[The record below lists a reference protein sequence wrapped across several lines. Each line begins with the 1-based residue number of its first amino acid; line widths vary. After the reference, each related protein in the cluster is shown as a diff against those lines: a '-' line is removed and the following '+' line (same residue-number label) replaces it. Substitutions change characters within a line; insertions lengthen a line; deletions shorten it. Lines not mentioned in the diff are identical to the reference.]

1 MKKLIVILGPTA
13 VGKTAYA
20 ISLAKSLRTEIIS
33 ADSRQIF
40 KELNIGAARPSE
52 DELAQVPHHFIASAT
67 VHEEYSAG
75 RYERE
80 ALDKLIELF
89 TRYDTVICCGGSMLY
104 IDALINGFDDL
115 PSDKSIRAQWSEKFK
130 IEGIE
135 ALQRELHSLDHD
147 YYNQVDI
154 NNPHRLIRALE
165 VCKVAGMPYSSLRR
179 SQIRDREF
187 QVEKVGIDMPREELY
202 TRINDRVLRMFE
214 CGLEEE
220 AKELLPFKHLQALNT
235 VGYKELFDYFEGRSS
250 RSVAIAKIQQ
260 HTRNFAKRQLTWW
273 RRDPEIHW
281 ITTANSPFPNS

>member
-52 DELAQVPHHFIASAT
+52 EELAQVPHHFIASAT
-67 VHEEYSAG
+67 IHEDYSAG
-75 RYERE
+75 RFERE

-115 PSDKSIRAQWSEKFK
+115 PSDKSIRAEWSKKFES
-130 IEGIE
+130 EGIE
-135 ALQRELHSLDHD
+135 ALQRELKSLDPD
-147 YYNQVDI
+147 YYNKVDI

-165 VCKVAGMPYSSLRR
+165 VCKVAGMPYSSMRS
-179 SQIRDREF
+179 SQIREREF
-187 QVEKVGIDMPREELY
+187 QVEKVGIDMQREELY

-220 AKELLPFKHLQALNT
+220 VRDLLPYKHLQALNT
-235 VGYKELFDYFEGRSS
+235 VGYKELFDYFEGRCS
-250 RSVAIAKIQQ
+250 RSEAIAKIQQ

-281 ITTANSPFPNS
+281 IKTANSE

>member
-1 MKKLIVILGPTA
+1 MKKLIVVLGPTA

-52 DELAQVPHHFIASAT
+52 EELAQVPHHFIASAT
-67 VHEEYSAG
+67 IHEDYSAG
-75 RYERE
+75 RFERE

-89 TRYDTVICCGGSMLY
+89 TRYNTVICCGGSMLY

-115 PSDKSIRAQWSEKFK
+115 PSDKSIRAEWSKKFES
-130 IEGIE
+130 EGIE
-135 ALQRELHSLDHD
+135 ALQRELQSLDPD

-165 VCKVAGMPYSSLRR
+165 VCKVAGMPYSSMRS
-179 SQIRDREF
+179 SQIREREF
-187 QVEKVGIDMPREELY
+187 QVEKVGIDMQREELY

-220 AKELLPFKHLQALNT
+220 AKDLLPFKHLQALNT
-235 VGYKELFDYFEGRSS
+235 VGYKELFDYFEGRCS
-250 RSVAIAKIQQ
+250 RSEAIAKIQQ

-281 ITTANSPFPNS
+281 IKTANSE

>member
-1 MKKLIVILGPTA
+1 MKKLIVVLGPTA

-52 DELAQVPHHFIASAT
+52 EELAQVPHHFIASAT
-67 VHEEYSAG
+67 IHEDYSAG
-75 RYERE
+75 RFERE

-89 TRYDTVICCGGSMLY
+89 TRYNTVICCGGSMLY

-115 PSDKSIRAQWSEKFK
+115 PSDKSIRAEWSKKFES
-130 IEGIE
+130 EGIE
-135 ALQRELHSLDHD
+135 ALQRELQSLDPD

-187 QVEKVGIDMPREELY
+187 QVEKVGIDMQREELY

-220 AKELLPFKHLQALNT
+220 AKDLLPFKHLQALNT
-235 VGYKELFDYFEGRSS
+235 VGYKELFDYFEGRCS
-250 RSVAIAKIQQ
+250 RSEAIAKIQQ

-281 ITTANSPFPNS
+281 IKTANSE